1 MKTEIIET
9 SWSASESIFISLEQA
24 MSGEDLGKLT
34 KRRIN
39 LSRYYRPYKLVI
51 DNDVSRISELV
62 MGKLDDLKIRV
73 TCTNIGDIRKVMLDE
88 LRDSIVVP
96 NYPMEALSCPLS
108 EVGIPS
114 RVINPL
120 IRDGMTH
127 LFHLVSET
135 ETTIRYRKWIG
146 EHRAKELRECMVA
159 CGLDLLWWP
168 HGPDFLSRDL
178 NFIDFHKRNHTR
190 GRSIIV

>member
-1 MKTEIIET
+1 MKPEVIET

-24 MSGEDLGKLT
+24 MSGEDLTRLT

-51 DNDVSRISELV
+51 DTDVLRISELV
-62 MGKLDDLKIRV
+62 MGKLNDLKIRV
-73 TCTNIGDIRKVMLDE
+73 TCTNIGEIRQVMLDE
-88 LRDSIVVP
+88 LKDSIIVRDH
-96 NYPMEALSCPLS
+96 PMEALTCPLQ

-120 IRDGMTH
+120 IRDWMSH
-127 LFHLVSET
+127 LFHLVPET
-135 ETTIRYRKWIG
+135 ERTIRYRKWMG
-146 EHRAKELRECMVA
+146 ENRTKELRECLLA

-168 HGPDFLSRDL
+168 NGPDFLSRDL
-178 NFIDFHKRNHTR
+178 NFIDFHKKNHPR